1 MTVPTDLE
9 KAFIFFMRC
18 FRVILVAEYV
28 GGISY
33 LAMESFTKVRI
44 AFFFK
49 KAILLTLRH
58 LSKITFSSFRVV

>member
-44 AFFFK
+44 ALFK